1 MPQTL
6 AEYAQLHFSLGADTA
21 FVTRRGFRTLR
32 WSYRQMAELEFRVAR
47 ELESRSIGKGD
58 RVMLW
63 GENCGEWVAAF
74 FGIMLR
80 GAIAVPMDKIASAD
94 FAQRV
99 AADVDARL
107 ILCSSTLAAHT
118 GGRPH
123 LELETLADALAHD
136 SADPYPPAAIARDDT
151 AQIVFTSGTTADPRG
166 VVLSHGNILAS
177 VDPIEREIP
186 KYRKYERIFHPIR
199 FLEMLPLS
207 HVFGQFMGM
216 FIPPLIG
223 GTVFFQ
229 DSFKPLDVITT
240 IQRERISVLVAVP
253 RVVDS
258 LKNKVEADFAPSIKK
273 FWAVAE
279 GEKVLKRWW
288 RFRKVHRGFG
298 WKFWAII
305 SGGAALDQ
313 ATEEFWRR
321 LGYVVI
327 QGYGLTETSSLI
339 SLNHPFKVGR
349 RSIGKVL
356 PGREMK
362 LDPETGEILVRGANV
377 ARQYWQGKELKPVTG
392 EEGWFRTGDL
402 GAMDDEGNLYFKG
415 RSKNVIVTPAGL
427 KIYPEDLEQALR
439 KQPEVRDCIV
449 FGKDVGG
456 NAEACAVLLLRDGAS
471 AQAVVTKAN
480 QSLADFQKIRTS
492 FVWPDD
498 DFPRTPTH
506 KPKMDLIR
514 QVTEAQLNGKRVA
527 GVPQRAAVAS
537 SGMLQDVLES
547 VARHK
552 VEVKPGVRFENARLE
567 DDLNLSSLDRVE
579 LMAALESRYQIE
591 LSDRDFSQATTV
603 ADLEN
608 LVKKAGPAP
617 QPGQHRPGPGTPAP
631 EARQPHYPY
640 ARWAQRWPIT
650 WIRTLVY
657 HLVTLPYIMIMGR
670 PKIMG
675 PERLKGLAGPALIVC
690 NHISQID
697 IGYIMAALP
706 FGLRVRL
713 ATAMQG
719 EMLRDLRYPP
729 KTRPFLRRWLDRLD
743 YVLISALFN
752 VFSLPQRAKYRES
765 FRFAGELADKGY
777 SVLIFP
783 EGRRTETGEMGPFR
797 SGIGLLATHLNLPV
811 VPMRIDGL
819 FPFKI
824 QKKHYAPP
832 GTIQV
837 RIGEPMKFEPSADA
851 EAIARE
857 LQKRV
862 AEL

>member
-1 MPQTL
+1 MPQSL
-6 AEYAQLHFSLGADTA
+6 AEYAQLHLSLGEETA

-32 WSYRQMAELEFRVAR
+32 WSYRQMAELAFRVAR

-63 GENCGEWVAAF
+63 GDNCGEWVAAF

-80 GAIAVPMDKIASAD
+80 GAVAVPMDRIASAD

-99 AADVDARL
+99 AADVDAKL
-107 ILCSSTLAAHT
+107 VFCSSALAAHAT
-118 GGRPH
+118 GRPH
-123 LELETLADALAHD
+123 LELETLAETLAGQ
-136 SADPYPPAAIARDDT
+136 SAAPYPPAAIVRDDT

-166 VVLSHGNILAS
+166 VVLSHGNILSS
-177 VDPIEREIP
+177 VDPIERELP
-186 KYRKYERIFHPIR
+186 KYRKYERIFHPLR

-223 GTVFFQ
+223 GTVFLQ
-229 DSFKPLDVITT
+229 DSFKPIDVITT
-240 IQRERISVLVAVP
+240 IRRERISVLVAVP
-253 RVVDS
+253 RVVES

-273 FWAVAE
+273 FWTVAE
-279 GEKVLKRWW
+279 NEKFLKRWW
-288 RFRKVHRGFG
+288 RFRQVHRGFG

-313 ATEEFWRR
+313 TTEEFWRR

-362 LDPETGEILVRGANV
+362 LDPDTGEILVRGANV
-377 ARQYWQGKELKPVTG
+377 ARQYWQGKELKPVAG

-402 GAMDDEGNLYFKG
+402 GALDEEGNLYFKG

-427 KIYPEDLEQALR
+427 KVYPEDLEQALR
-439 KQPEVRDCIV
+439 KQPEVRDCVV
-449 FGKDVGG
+449 FGTAVGG
-456 NAEACAVLLLRDGAS
+456 NAEACAVLLLRNGAS
-471 AQAVVTKAN
+471 AQAVVAKAN

-498 DFPRTPTH
+498 DFPRTSTQ
-506 KPKMDLIR
+506 KPKMDMIR
-514 QVTEAQLNGKRVA
+514 QVAEAQLNGKRAVA
-527 GVPQRAAVAS
+527 GPQRAAVAS

-547 VARHK
+547 VARNK
-552 VEVKPGVRFENARLE
+552 VEPKPGKRIENARLE
-567 DDLNLSSLDRVE
+567 EDLNLSSLDRVE
-579 LMAALESRYQIE
+579 LMAAIENRYQVE

-603 ADLEN
+603 GDLEN
-608 LVKKAGPAP
+608 LVKKA
-617 QPGQHRPGPGTPAP
+617 AP
-631 EARQPHYPY
+631 EPRRHDYPY

-650 WIRTLVY
+650 WIRTLAY
-657 HLVTLPYIMIMGR
+657 HLVTLPYILIMGR
-670 PKIMG
+670 PKISG
-675 PERLKGLAGPALIVC
+675 RERLKDFRGPALIVS
-690 NHISQID
+690 NHISQVD

-706 FGLRVRL
+706 FRLRTRL
-713 ATAMQG
+713 AAAMQG
-719 EMLRDLRYPP
+719 EMLRDMRYPP
-729 KTRPFLRRWLDRLD
+729 KTLPFLRRWLTQFN

-752 VFSLPQRAKYRES
+752 VFSLPQKAKYRES
-765 FRFAGELADKGY
+765 FRFAGELADNGY

-783 EGRRTETGEMGPFR
+783 EGRRTETGEMSSFR

-811 VPMRIDGL
+811 IPMRIDGL

-824 QKKHYAPP
+824 QEKHYAPP
-832 GTIQV
+832 GAIQV
-837 RIGEPMKFEPSADA
+837 RIGEPIRFEPSADP
-851 EAIARE
+851 EEIARE

-862 AEL
+862 AAL

>member
-1 MPQTL
+1 MPHSL
-6 AEYAQLHFSLGADTA
+6 AEYAQLHSSLGAETA

-32 WSYRQMAELEFRVAR
+32 WSYRQMAELEFRMAR

-74 FGIMLR
+74 FGTMLR
-80 GAIAVPMDKIASAD
+80 GAVAVPMDKIASPD

-99 AADVDARL
+99 ANDVDAKL
-107 ILCSSTLAAHT
+107 IICSSALAANT

-123 LELETLADALAHD
+123 LELETLGDMLAHH
-136 SADPYPPAAIARDDT
+136 SAEPYAPAPVVIHRDDT

-199 FLEMLPLS
+199 FQEMLPLS

-229 DSFKPLDVITT
+229 ESFKPSDVITA
-240 IQRERISVLVAVP
+240 IRRERISVLVAVP
-253 RVVDS
+253 RVVES
-258 LKNKVEADFAPSIKK
+258 LKGKVEADFASSVKK
-273 FWAVAE
+273 YWTISE
-279 GEKVLKRWW
+279 NEKFLKRWW

-313 ATEEFWRR
+313 STEEFWRR

-362 LDPETGEILVRGANV
+362 LDPETGEILVRGASV
-377 ARQYWQGKELKPVTG
+377 ARQYWQGKDMKPVAG

-402 GAMDDEGNLYFKG
+402 GTMDDEGNLYFKG
-415 RSKNVIVTPAGL
+415 RTKNVIVTPAGL

-439 KQPEVRDCIV
+439 KQPEVRDCVV
-449 FGKDVGG
+449 FGTAVGG
-456 NAEACAVLLLRDGAS
+456 NAEACAVLLLRDGAP
-471 AQAVVTKAN
+471 AQAVVAKAN

-498 DFPRTPTH
+498 DFPRTSTQ
-506 KPKMDLIR
+506 KPKMDMIR
-514 QVTEAQLNGKRVA
+514 QVTEAQLNGKRTAA
-527 GVPQRAAVAS
+527 GPQRAAVAS

-552 VEVKPGVRFENARLE
+552 VAPPPGQALEDARLE

-579 LMAALESRYQIE
+579 LMAAIENRYQVE

-603 ADLEN
+603 GDLEN
-608 LVKKAGPAP
+608 LVKKAV
-617 QPGQHRPGPGTPAP
+617 P
-631 EARQPHYPY
+631 EPRQRDYPY

-650 WIRTLVY
+650 WIRALAY

-670 PKIMG
+670 PKISG
-675 PERLKGLAGPALIVC
+675 REHLTGFRGPALIVS
-690 NHISQID
+690 NHISQVD

-706 FGLRVRL
+706 FRLRTQL
-713 ATAMQG
+713 APAMQG
-719 EMLRDLRYPP
+719 EMLRDMRYPP
-729 KTRPFLRRWLDRLD
+729 KTLAFPRRWLTQLN

-752 VFSLPQRAKYRES
+752 VFSLPQKAKYRES
-765 FRFAGELADKGY
+765 FRFAGELADKGF

-783 EGRRTETGEMGPFR
+783 EGRRTETGEMSPFR
-797 SGIGLLATHLNLPV
+797 SGIGLLATQLNLPV

-832 GTIQV
+832 GVIQV
-837 RIGEPMKFEPSADA
+837 RIGEPVKFEPGADA
-851 EAIARE
+851 EVIAKD